1 LAGNR
6 RLPFEEAFMRP
17 ALAVTSVLWP
27 LTAQRFRV
35 RCWRANCSAMKG
47 RVHRRVYTDHES
59 SPPLRRHRS
68 VSTHHS
74 LLTPATSPPV
84 ALHSYPPNRNRQ
96 GTHDVLLVSEPW
108 ADTCNPQLTPTGI
121 PLPLAAPF
129 NSVFIGNGRAGLRS
143 PASPRRDEAFN
154 VHGSLLPRIAGA
166 AQFKMRR
173 P

>member
-1 LAGNR
+1 MAGNR

-17 ALAVTSVLWP
+17 ALAVTSALWP

-68 VSTHHS
+68 VSTHQR

-84 ALHSYPPNRNRQ
+84 ALHSYPPSRNQQ

-121 PLPLAAPF
+121 PFPWPRPSILYSSGMDGPVSGLQLHHGGMRPLTSMARCF
-129 NSVFIGNGRAGLRS
+129 
-143 PASPRRDEAFN
+143 
-154 VHGSLLPRIAGA
+154 HG
-166 AQFKMRR
+166 
-173 P
+173 